1 MEKTADRQFDVVV
14 IGAGFSGLMCAALL
28 GKHGFRVGVLEQQTH
43 VGGNLQSFERKGKV
57 FNTGLHYVGA
67 LDKGQVLYKLFKY
80 LGILDLVDFD
90 SLDRSCFDRIGMG
103 GDWYCSVSGFEGYQA
118 ELERRFPGERE
129 AVANY
134 VAQIRGV
141 WDSNP
146 FLNLREVEGGAER
159 VSSAF
164 VDRGLMEVI
173 DGLTQNEELKAV
185 WLSNNGLYAGDPQ
198 RTPFY
203 VHALI
208 SCVFI
213 QSAWQIRGGSS
224 KLAKALVQIITAQQG
239 AVFTSSEVAHIKV
252 EGGRA
257 RYVETS
263 QGARFY
269 ADDVIAA
276 IHPAVALDFFEP
288 GVFRP
293 PFVRRLK
300 SLPNSV
306 GSFVVYA
313 SLQPGQFKHLN
324 SNVFYSRDRD
334 VWGAVYQ
341 KEEWPK
347 SLMMYTTEDP
357 KCPGFA
363 ESATIISFMR
373 YEEVAQWETPGS
385 AYNTKPEYKAFK
397 QKKGE
402 GLLDLVAVAF
412 PDLPA
417 AIDDWFASSP
427 LTYRYFTGIPEG
439 SMYGIAKDYKNG
451 LGAYIPSVTRVPNFY
466 LSGQSIG
473 IHGVMGVAMNAL
485 LACANKVDV
494 NLLLSEIRKVE

>member
-1 MEKTADRQFDVVV
+1 MDKTADKQFDVVV

-28 GKHGFRVGVLEQQTH
+28 GKHGFRVGVLEQQKH
-43 VGGNLQSFERKGKV
+43 VGGNLQSFERGGKV

-67 LDKGQVLYKLFKY
+67 LEKGQVLHKLFKY
-80 LGILDLVDFD
+80 LGVIDRVDFV
-90 SLDRSCFDRIGMG
+90 SLDRACFDRIGMG
-103 GDWYCSVSGFEGYQA
+103 KEWYCSVSGFEGFQA
-118 ELERRFPGERE
+118 ELERRFPSERE
-129 AVANY
+129 AVVNY
-134 VAQIRGV
+134 VREIRAV

-146 FLNLREVEGGAER
+146 FLNLREVSGVTDQAP
-159 VSSAF
+159 SAF
-164 VDRGLMEVI
+164 TDRGLMEVL

-185 WLSNNGLYAGDPQ
+185 WLSNNGLYAGDPR

-213 QSAWQIRGGSS
+213 QSAWQIRGGSI
-224 KLAKALVQIITAQQG
+224 KLANALVQIIEEQQG
-239 AVFTSSEVAHIKV
+239 TVVTNCKVAHIKM
-252 EGGRA
+252 EDGRA
-257 RYVETS
+257 RYAQTS
-263 QGARFY
+263 EGQRFF
-269 ADDVIAA
+269 AEDFIAA
-276 IHPAVALDFFEP
+276 IHPSVALDFFES
-288 GVFRP
+288 GVFRA

-300 SLPNSV
+300 SLPNTI

-313 SLQPGQFKHLN
+313 SLKPGEFRHLN
-324 SNVFYSRDRD
+324 SNVFYSRTRD

-341 KEEWPK
+341 KEDWPK

-357 KCPGFA
+357 DCPGFA
-363 ESATIISFMR
+363 ESATIISFMH

-385 AYNTKPEYKAFK
+385 AYNTNSEYKDFK

-402 GLLDLVAVAF
+402 GLLDLAAMAF
-412 PDLPA
+412 SDLPA

-451 LGAYIPSVTRVPNFY
+451 IGSYMPSVTRVPNFF

-494 NLLLSEIRKVE
+494 NLLLSEIRKEE